1 MSVFTILSPS
11 SLNSYRLSLSTV
23 LCSPPPT
30 SLCPAPPLTVEGLP
44 PHWRRSRPF
53 LLAAFYLSSGCRA
66 TSIGRASP
74 LQNPACYPS
83 AGEFSLSVA
92 GPPFPTGRRPPG
104 RESWPSE
111 PPSGR
116 RLPRGEAR
124 TAHGFSL
131 SGSPYP
137 GAAARRRDPAL
148 CLPII
153 RPRWPNLRTPT
164 MAEAPEMFFY
174 LCVGAAC
181 RPAFPHGSAP
191 SQRLTTRI
199 GSGRWQCKAT
209 TRSTNVLRVARC
221 SIACRGPARQAAG
234 SGNGCPAGCRKTDIF
249 LP

>member
-1 MSVFTILSPS
+1 MGNIAIPPSRQPLWAILSSGCRFRVIATPPAARS
-11 SLNSYRLSLSTV
+11 SCPDHVRIHYSFAFVPELLQALSFHRALLT
-23 LCSPPPT
+23 PPT

-66 TSIGRASP
+66 TFIGRASP

-116 RLPRGEAR
+116 RPPRGKPRIAP
-124 TAHGFSL
+124 GFSL

-148 CLPII
+148 SIPIV
-153 RPRWPNLRTPT
+153 RPGT
-164 MAEAPEMFFY
+164 AEPRNSGHGG
-174 LCVGAAC
+174 GAGNVFLFV
-181 RPAFPHGSAP
+181 RGGGVP
-191 SQRLTTRI
+191 TRI
-199 GSGRWQCKAT
+199 STWQRAIPAAHHSHWL
-209 TRSTNVLRVARC
+209 RSLAMQ
-221 SIACRGPARQAAG
+221 SDHQ
-234 SGNGCPAGCRKTDIF
+234 
-249 LP
+249 